1 MAQCRCKVQ
10 FDVLYV
16 THGSDCYQSHHLR
29 PCHSR
34 RAIIRG
40 MRIRV
45 SDILGYLAAGDSRE
59 TLLDQFPDLEDEDI
73 TAALEYAQQ
82 ATDHRLIA
90 AE

>member
-1 MAQCRCKVQ
+1 MDRS
-10 FDVLYV
+10 FRSRI
-16 THGSDCYQSHHLR
+16 TSDPAILGGR
-29 PCHSR
+29 P
-34 RAIIRG
+34 IVRG

>member
-1 MAQCRCKVQ
+1 MDQS
-10 FDVLYV
+10 V
-16 THGSDCYQSHHLR
+16 TNRITSDPAILGGH
-29 PCHSR
+29 P
-34 RAIIRG
+34 IIRG

-59 TLLDQFPDLEDEDI
+59 TLLDQFPDLGDEDI
-73 TAALEYAQQ
+73 TTALEYAQQ

>member
-1 MAQCRCKVQ
+1 MQHTMTDRI
-10 FDVLYV
+10 
-16 THGSDCYQSHHLR
+16 TSDPAILGGR
-29 PCHSR
+29 P
-34 RAIIRG
+34 IIRG

-73 TAALEYAQQ
+73 SAALEYARQL
-82 ATDHRLIA
+82 TDHRLIA

>member
-1 MAQCRCKVQ
+1 MGQNLTDRI
-10 FDVLYV
+10 
-16 THGSDCYQSHHLR
+16 TSDPAILGGR
-29 PCHSR
+29 P
-34 RAIIRG
+34 IIRG

-73 TAALEYAQQ
+73 SAALEYAKQLSN
-82 ATDHRLIA
+82 HRLIA